1 MNTKVFIIED
11 DPIVTSVIKQSL
23 IISSN
28 CDIYT
33 FENAE
38 ESLKNLHQNPDI
50 VILDYNLPDEDG
62 FSVMTKIKSY
72 SQNIQVVICSGQE
85 KADVVLKCL
94 NNGANGYVF
103 KDEMMIE
110 YLRKSVSALSENSIL
125 RKEVEV
131 LKDQIIDRNKY
142 SNIIGNSKEVLKV
155 LRLIQKVE
163 KNNMTVL
170 VTGQSGTG
178 KELVAKALHYNS
190 NRSRKPF
197 VIVNMGAI
205 PTDLV
210 ESELFGHEKGAFT
223 DAREKRIGKFEEA
236 DGGTIFLDEIGEM
249 DLSLQTKLLRV
260 LQEKEVTRIGSNKI
274 MKLDFRLIAAT
285 NKNMLNE
292 VKEGRFRE
300 DLFYRLQGFLI
311 HLPPLKERDDDII
324 LLGKSFLSDFC
335 KENKM
340 PQIQLSK
347 DACSFM
353 LDYDW
358 PGNIRE
364 LKAVIERAALMA
376 EDNIITVEDLTFVNA

>member
-23 IISSN
+23 IVSSN

-33 FENAE
+33 FDSAT
-38 ESLKNLHQNPDI
+38 ESLLNLHQNPDI

-110 YLRKSVSALSENSIL
+110 YLRKSVSSLSENAIL

-285 NKNMLNE
+285 NKNMLHE

-311 HLPPLKERDDDII
+311 HLPPLKERGDDII

-340 PQIQLSK
+340 PQTQLSK

-376 EDNIITVEDLTFVNA
+376 EDTIINVEDLTFVNA

>member
-110 YLRKSVSALSENSIL
+110 YLRKSVSALSENAIL

>member
-23 IISSN
+23 IVSSN

-33 FENAE
+33 FDSAT
-38 ESLKNLHQNPDI
+38 ESLLNLHQNPDI

-110 YLRKSVSALSENSIL
+110 YLRKSVSSLAENVIL

-285 NKNMLNE
+285 NKNMLHE

-311 HLPPLKERDDDII
+311 HLPPLKERGDDII

-340 PQIQLSK
+340 PQTQLSK

-376 EDNIITVEDLTFVNA
+376 EDTIINVEDLTFVNA

>member
-23 IISSN
+23 IVSSN

-33 FENAE
+33 FDSAT
-38 ESLKNLHQNPDI
+38 ESLLNLHQNPDI

-110 YLRKSVSALSENSIL
+110 YLRKSVSSLSENAIL

-285 NKNMLNE
+285 NKNMLHE

-311 HLPPLKERDDDII
+311 HLPPLKERGDDII

-340 PQIQLSK
+340 PQTQLSK

-376 EDNIITVEDLTFVNA
+376 EDNIINVEDLTFVNA